1 LTGRIKMNQELKEI
15 FARTLD
21 LDVSQINDDLSPENT
36 ASWDSINNL
45 KIISAIEANFSIKF
59 SSQEIQSLITA
70 NYKIV
75 EKILSRHIR

>member
-1 LTGRIKMNQELKEI
+1 MNQELKEI

-21 LDVSQINDDLSPENT
+21 LDVNQINDDLSPENT
-36 ASWDSINNL
+36 ASWDSITNL

-59 SSQEIQSLITA
+59 SNQEIQSLVTA

-75 EKILSRHIR
+75 KKILSRHIR